1 MIDFLCCMSTYTQR
15 MERVTVSM
23 EQFLIITNK
32 EKDTDL
38 LVTGKIAAYIDKAGK
53 SAALSSVSLLA
64 EPTDPVIIPEAI
76 DCAIVLGGDGT
87 IIQAANDLMTY
98 DIPIL
103 GVNLGTLGFL
113 AEIEEQN
120 VEEALDRLFRDD
132 YRIDRRIMIEGDI
145 FYSDHQDHAFDVKG
159 YALNDVVITRKGFSR
174 IISLAIYV
182 NDELVDN
189 FLGDGVI
196 ISTPTGSTA
205 YNLSAGGPIIFP
217 KADVMVITPICPHS
231 LSPRSIVVSAED
243 TVKVVVGKSKKT
255 QEAEAIATFDGKKVI
270 DLGTDDT
277 IVIKKALYDTKLI
290 KLNQT
295 GIFEILRSKL
305 SQSVQG

>member
-1 MIDFLCCMSTYTQR
+1 MDR
-15 MERVTVSM
+15 
-23 EQFLIITNK
+23 FLIITNK
-32 EKDTDL
+32 EKDIDL
-38 LVTGKIAAYIDKAGK
+38 LVTKKVVAYIEKAGK
-53 SAALSSVSLLA
+53 TATLSSVSSVMDESDA
-64 EPTDPVIIPEAI
+64 VIVPQLI

-87 IIQAANDLMTY
+87 IIQTANDLMTH

-113 AEIEEQN
+113 AEIEEHN
-120 VEEALDRLFRDD
+120 VEEALDRLFQDD
-132 YRIDRRIMIEGDI
+132 YRIENRIMIEGGI
-145 FYSDHQDHAFDVKG
+145 TCVTNEESTVNTTG

-174 IISLAIYV
+174 IISLGIYV

-205 YNLSAGGPIIFP
+205 YNLSAGGPIIIP
-217 KADVMVITPICPHS
+217 KACVMVITPICPHS

-243 TVKVVVGKSKKT
+243 TIKVVVGKSKKT

-270 DLGTDDT
+270 DLGTDDS
-277 IVIKKALYDTKLI
+277 VIIRKAEYNTKLI
-290 KLNQT
+290 KLSRT
-295 GIFEILRSKL
+295 GIYEILRSKL
-305 SQSVQG
+305 GNNGD

>member
-1 MIDFLCCMSTYTQR
+1 MDR
-15 MERVTVSM
+15 
-23 EQFLIITNK
+23 FLIITNK
-32 EKDTDL
+32 EKDIDL
-38 LVTGKIAAYIDKAGK
+38 LVTKKIVAYIEKAGK
-53 SAALSSVSLLA
+53 TAALSRVSSV
-64 EPTDPVIIPEAI
+64 TDEKEDVILPENI

-87 IIQAANDLMTY
+87 IIQTANDLMTH

-113 AEIEEQN
+113 AEIEEHN
-120 VEEALDRLFRDD
+120 MEEALDRLFQDD
-132 YRIDRRIMIEGDI
+132 YRIENRIMIEGEILHNSEQEGMD
-145 FYSDHQDHAFDVKG
+145 YAMG

-174 IISLAIYV
+174 IISLGIYV

-205 YNLSAGGPIIFP
+205 YNLSAGGPIIIP
-217 KADVMVITPICPHS
+217 KACVMVITPICPHS
-231 LSPRSIVVSAED
+231 LSPRSVVVSAED
-243 TVKVVVGKSKKT
+243 TIKVVVGKSKKT

-277 IVIKKALYDTKLI
+277 VIIKKAKYNTKLI
-290 KLNQT
+290 KLSRA
-295 GIFEILRSKL
+295 GIYEILRSKL
-305 SQSVQG
+305 GNNGD